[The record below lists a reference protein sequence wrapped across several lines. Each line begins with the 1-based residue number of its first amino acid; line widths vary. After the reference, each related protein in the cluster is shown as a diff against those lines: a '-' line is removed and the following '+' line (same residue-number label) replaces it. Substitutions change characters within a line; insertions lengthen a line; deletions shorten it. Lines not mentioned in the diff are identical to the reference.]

1 MTNATESCPPSMWS
15 RRSLRV
21 LIILVSLLGAC
32 QVVQKRPLPEE
43 VVRPPVA
50 VTAEEEYQRARR
62 AYEEGRWEQALYL
75 LKRFL
80 REYPRTQWTDEALY
94 LLGSSW
100 YELGEYREAARYLED
115 LLERFPETP
124 LRWDA
129 SLRWAEA
136 LLHMGKEEK
145 ALEVAKGLLSH
156 KDEHPED
163 LGRLLLLLGRSCRPR
178 HPLEA
183 LSYYYEVYSRGR
195 PTDRRVAR
203 EEALALLEG
212 LSPSQWREVMS
223 RWEGTFLSVYAA
235 LKIAEAYLGE
245 ERYEE
250 AEALLKGVEGRA
262 QEEGF
267 GGFFEMLWE
276 LLLKPKERELTVGLL
291 LPLSGRLASTG
302 EQVLKGALLAA
313 GVFGD
318 RHPRWRVRFLLRD
331 TGSSPQG
338 AVEGFRS
345 LRGKVQAVLGPLS
358 PGEARAVLQEFR
370 EGDPLLLILSPLEEA
385 RGMEGVLQLSLP
397 LEQEVEDLF
406 LLARDEGLSR
416 FGLFYPRN
424 PYGRHVVRAF
434 QEETWK
440 WGGELVGY
448 FPYKEGE
455 MDFGPSLKEIKEGE
469 VMPDALVVAEG
480 DYTLC
485 LLASQMA
492 YYELEGVKLLALR
505 VLDPLKVLG
514 LCREYLEGAVLSTP
528 FYPESKREEVRDFS
542 ERFRRTYGTTPGL
555 FEALGWDGLEVLLEA
570 GGKAEGL
577 ESLHLYGVT
586 GLRGYLQ
593 GEPVGETFKLLV
605 SDGRFEELP

>member
-1 MTNATESCPPSMWS
+1 MTNVTESCPPSTWS

-21 LIILVSLLGAC
+21 LIVLVSLLGAC

-50 VTAEEEYQRARR
+50 AEQEYQRARR
-62 AYEEGRWEQALYL
+62 AYQEGRWRQALYL
-75 LKRFL
+75 LRRFL
-80 REYPRTQWTDEALY
+80 EEHPRTKWTEEALY
-94 LLGSSW
+94 LLGSSC
-100 YELGEYREAARYLED
+100 YELQQYREAARYFEA
-115 LLERFPETP
+115 LLERFPGTP
-124 LRWDA
+124 RRWDA

-136 LLHMGKEEK
+136 LLQMGEEEK
-145 ALEVAKGLLSH
+145 ALEVAKGLLPH

-163 LGRLLLLLGRSCRPR
+163 FGRLLLLLGRSSRSR

-183 LSYYYEVYSRGR
+183 LAYYYEVYWRGR
-195 PTDRRVAR
+195 PGDRRVAR
-203 EEALALLEG
+203 QEALALLKG
-212 LSPSQWREVMS
+212 LSPSQWRQVMS
-223 RWEGTFLSVYAA
+223 RYKGTFLEVYAA
-235 LKIAEAYLGE
+235 LKTAEAYLDQQ
-245 ERYEE
+245 RYEE

-262 QEEGF
+262 QQEGF
-267 GGFFEMLWE
+267 GGFFARLWE

-291 LPLSGRLASTG
+291 LPLSGRLASAG
-302 EQVLKGALLAA
+302 EQVLRGALLAA

-338 AVEGFRS
+338 AVEGLRS
-345 LRGKVQAVLGPLS
+345 LRGRVRTILGPLS
-358 PGEARAVLQEFR
+358 AAEARAVLQELR
-370 EGDPLLLILSPLEEA
+370 EGDPMLLILSPLEEA
-385 RGMEGVLQLSLP
+385 RGMEGVLRLFLP
-397 LEQEVEDLF
+397 LEQEVEDLL
-406 LLARDEGLSR
+406 LLARQEGLYR

-424 PYGRHVVRAF
+424 SYGMQLLRAF
-434 QEETWK
+434 QEEVWR

-455 MDFGPSLKEIKEGE
+455 TDFGPSLKEMEEGE

-514 LCREYLEGAVLSTP
+514 LCREYLEGAVLLTP
-528 FYPESKREEVRDFS
+528 FYPESKREEVRDFNG
-542 ERFRRTYGTTPGL
+542 RFRRTYGTTPGL
-555 FEALGWDGLEVLLEA
+555 FEALGWDGMEVLLEV
-570 GGKAEGL
+570 GKAERVG
-577 ESLHLYGVT
+577 SLQLHGVT
-586 GLRGYLQ
+586 GLRGYFH
-593 GEPVGETFKLLV
+593 GEPIGKTFKLLV
-605 SDGRFEELP
+605 SDGRLQELP